1 MQHPQLGAL
10 GFKDLNTLIMFY
22 VMGMTNQPDFGLSS
36 YVSEQAS
43 STAMN
48 SQQQARSTVRA
59 LANGCWVAGVL
70 MDCIDET
77 LRDSLIRSDDF
88 D

>member
-48 SQQQARSTVRA
+48 SQQQARSTVR
-59 LANGCWVAGVL
+59 LNL
-70 MDCIDET
+70 MAQAVFGF
-77 LRDSLIRSDDF
+77 RFSQMGSDLS
-88 D
+88 

>member
-48 SQQQARSTVRA
+48 SQQQARSTVR
-59 LANGCWVAGVL
+59 LNL
-70 MDCIDET
+70 MAQAVFGFSIFGGFPK
-77 LRDSLIRSDDF
+77 LRFSRVP
-88 D
+88 